1 MPGCGLYFVARLLL
15 LAPRVYFRVA
25 NAAMALWM
33 SWQGEYCRIW
43 DGSRPIILQPK
54 DEPYVF
60 NSPVFRLATMEADGY
75 PAFINQS
82 EKVIEHGI
90 HHIITVPSGEAGWPD
105 VTVTARACALRV
117 CALRACALRGCAF
130 HACALRGCAFRG
142 CALRGCASRACA
154 VHANACLDRAWC
166 AAVF

>member
-1 MPGCGLYFVARLLL
+1 M
-15 LAPRVYFRVA
+15 
-25 NAAMALWM
+25 
-33 SWQGEYCRIW
+33 W
-43 DGSRPIILQPK
+43 DGSQPVILQPK

-105 VTVTARACALRV
+105 VTVTARACALRG
-117 CALRACALRGCAF
+117 CALHACALRGCAF
-130 HACALRGCAFRG
+130 HACA
-142 CALRGCASRACA
+142 SRACA
-154 VHANACLDRAWC
+154 SRLVLYMRTHVWIELGVPLCSDGWLC
-166 AAVF
+166 YV